1 MFDITFI
8 PMFSCYFHILFLP
21 DGFHTS
27 ASDPALQK
35 KYGHT
40 KNIID
45 TAPPPI
51 FNMVI
56 SNGYGNGN
64 GGGLPP
70 QNGMYAPQ
78 VYIQQEITP
87 SGHPKY
93 SSAGHNHQ

>member
-1 MFDITFI
+1 MTLLFTFHF
-8 PMFSCYFHILFLP
+8 MILFSI

-51 FNMVI
+51 FNMVMN
-56 SNGYGNGN
+56 NGHGN
-64 GGGLPP
+64 GGGIPP
-70 QNGMYAPQ
+70 RNGVYAPQ
-78 VYIQQEITP
+78 VYIQQEISP
-87 SGHPKY
+87 NGQIKH

>member
-1 MFDITFI
+1 MTLLFTFHVI
-8 PMFSCYFHILFLP
+8 ILFSICFL

-51 FNMVI
+51 FNMVMNN
-56 SNGYGNGN
+56 SHGNGN
-64 GGGLPP
+64 GGGVPP
-70 QNGMYAPQ
+70 RNGVHAPQ
-78 VYIQQEITP
+78 VYIQQVISP
-87 SGHPKY
+87 NGQIKH